1 MENPPWIK
9 LISLIGA
16 TTVVLA
22 LPGQVNAS
30 PSGFN
35 ALAQRNWVAQSGS
48 GEQLPPSSSSKNGR
62 PANLTFKA
70 FFTALEAS
78 GLAATL
84 EGPGPF
90 TVFAP
95 NDQAFAALP
104 QGTLEELLKPEH
116 KETLLKILNYHVV
129 PGEMSTRNLQSGEV
143 PTLEGSGVKVQV
155 DTANQ
160 VRVDSATVILPDV
173 PAGNGVIHV
182 IDKVILP
189 PDWDQP

>member
-1 MENPPWIK
+1 MENLIWIK

-16 TTVVLA
+16 TTVGLVV
-22 LPGQVNAS
+22 PGEVNSS
-30 PSGFN
+30 PVGFN
-35 ALAQRNWVAQSGS
+35 SFDQSHWIAQSES
-48 GEQLPPSSSSKNGR
+48 GEQLPPTRSDGT
-62 PANLTFKA
+62 ANLTFKA
-70 FFTALEAS
+70 FLSTLEAS
-78 GLAATL
+78 GLATTL

-104 QGTLEELLKPEH
+104 LDTLEELLKPEH

-129 PGEMSTRNLQSGEV
+129 PREMPTRNLQSGEV
-143 PTLEGSGVKVQV
+143 LTLEGSTVKVQV
-155 DTANQ
+155 ENANR

-173 PAGNGVIHV
+173 LAANGVIHV

-189 PDWDQP
+189 PDWESP

>member
-1 MENPPWIK
+1 MENPTWIK

-22 LPGQVNAS
+22 VPGQVNS
-30 PSGFN
+30 SSIGFSF
-35 ALAQRNWVAQSGS
+35 LGQRNWIAQSGS
-48 GEQLPPSSSSKNGR
+48 GEQLPPTSSDGR

-129 PGEMSTRNLQSGEV
+129 PGEMPTRNLQSGKV
-143 PTLEGSGVKVQV
+143 PTLEGSGVRVQV
-155 DTANQ
+155 DNANR